1 MKKIFIRSKGD
12 QKNGWGNVIR
22 QFTIA
27 KYLSRK
33 NFKIFFFVEAESNLF
48 KLLRSPKIQI
58 YRLKKNIKTKK
69 EKEILIW

>member
-33 NFKIFFFVEAESNLF
+33 PIYFSLNTNLLNFVAKI
-48 KLLRSPKIQI
+48 
-58 YRLKKNIKTKK
+58 LKASLSLKEFSDLNEIK
-69 EKEILIW
+69 ILI